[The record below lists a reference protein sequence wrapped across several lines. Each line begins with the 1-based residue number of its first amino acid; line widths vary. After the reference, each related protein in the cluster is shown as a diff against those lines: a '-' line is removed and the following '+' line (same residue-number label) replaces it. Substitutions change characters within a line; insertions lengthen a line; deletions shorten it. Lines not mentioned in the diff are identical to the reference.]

1 MDKIREL
8 IMEAYYEAVKR
19 GIKAN
24 TILINKNLVEVK
36 PFIVNYSNGFSE
48 LPPQICGMQAF
59 FTDKEL
65 PDDYAFS
72 ILEAKCTE
80 REFLIRQ
87 TTEAVTRLITSKAIE
102 LSDDSETMYEFQNR
116 LIDFVEQDL
125 GVRTENETI
134 IGAR

>member
-8 IMEAYYEAVKR
+8 IMEAYYEAIKR

-36 PFIVNYSNGFSE
+36 PFNVTYSNGFSE

-80 REFLIRQ
+80 REFLIGK
-87 TTEAVTRLITSKAIE
+87 TTESVARLITSKAIE
-102 LSDDSETMYEFQNR
+102 ISDDSETMYEFQNR
-116 LIDFVEQDL
+116 LIDFVEQNW
-125 GVRTENETI
+125 GVQVERKTI
-134 IGAR
+134 IGVK